1 MTNEERAKHRAR
13 FVKLCLD
20 SGYPEG
26 VYPGASFRTPQP
38 MEGNMQKLAT
48 VEDEY
53 RETHLFRLLPE
64 NFNR

>member
-13 FVKLCLD
+13 FVKLCLE

-38 MEGNMQKLAT
+38 MLGNMQALPT
-48 VEDEY
+48 CEGEY
-53 RETHLFRLLPE
+53 RESRLYRILPE
-64 NFNR
+64 GNE